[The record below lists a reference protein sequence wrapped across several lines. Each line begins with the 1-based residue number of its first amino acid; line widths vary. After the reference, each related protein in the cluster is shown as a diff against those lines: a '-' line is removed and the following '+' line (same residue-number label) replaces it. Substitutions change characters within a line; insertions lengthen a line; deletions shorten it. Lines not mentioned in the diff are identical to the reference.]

1 MGPLRLTEWAREARS
16 IYGKNLRL
24 YSARSAS
31 LSAWPS
37 TSSNLAPS
45 SSLSALHALSKPPSP
60 HPAYKPGSPC
70 LCSYSVWNAIYPLN
84 SQAGPQLSICTSIPG
99 GQGGTPFHVY
109 ATPDP
114 GSASISQQGA
124 VGRAQNVRLVSS
136 GNLFQMLALPLTS
149 CRTLD
154 TLTSVYFDFLLRKME
169 TKGHLLYWLL
179 GESTPWLYVKHLE
192 ECLAWGKSCGSLHH
206 SCCSLSLISLLSLS
220 VCRKEKSGERRETVP
235 CS

>member
-1 MGPLRLTEWAREARS
+1 MGPLRLTEWSWEARS

-24 YSARSAS
+24 YSARSAG

-45 SSLSALHALSKPPSP
+45 SSLSALHTLSKPPSP
-60 HPAYKPGSPC
+60 HPAYKTGSPC

-84 SQAGPQLSICTSIPG
+84 SQAGLQLSVCMSIPG
-99 GQGGTPFHVY
+99 GRGGTCHVY

-124 VGRAQNVRLVSS
+124 VGRAQNGRLVSS
-136 GNLFQMLALPLTS
+136 GNLFQVLALPLTS
-149 CRTLD
+149 CRTWN

-192 ECLAWGKSCGSLHH
+192 ERLARGKSCGRLHH
-206 SCCSLSLISLLSLS
+206 SCCSLSLLPSLSLS
-220 VCRKEKSGERRETVP
+220 VCRKE
-235 CS
+235 